1 MKKMVT
7 QIACFLLFSLLLL
20 PAISYALDEGDMAP
34 AFIAQSTQGE
44 MSLADYAGKKHVILA
59 LYFAVFTSV

>member
-1 MKKMVT
+1 MKKMPP
-7 QIACFLLFSLLLL
+7 QIACLLLFLLLLL
-20 PAISYALDEGDMAP
+20 PSMSYALDEGDMAP

-44 MSLADYAGKKHVILA
+44 ISLADYAGKKHVILA